1 MAKHQKITPT
11 EARFPLAKLTLS
23 AMNPRQFVPQTEVE
37 ELAESIW
44 AAGLIQSIAGLADD
58 EGGVEIVAGGR
69 RLRALQ
75 HLAEK
80 HSDLAKLRP
89 DLANPLVMLA
99 PDAATA
105 QSWGNLENVVR
116 RDLHPAE
123 EIRAYGK
130 MAEDGATPASIAR
143 SFAVTEKHVY
153 RRLAL
158 ATLPAPILDALAAN
172 DISLSMAACF
182 TICDDTDHA
191 LEILAQC
198 RGSAWSDYNLKAAL
212 KPAAIKA
219 TDRRAVFVG
228 LEAYKEAGGGVTC
241 DLFAENTYLEDLAL
255 LDRLFNEALEG
266 MKPQVAVRGW
276 KWVEARTEV
285 VHFGWYDVQQ
295 EQMTQLSVARGVL
308 TDEQATRYDALA
320 EMLEIGALD
329 EAGQTELD
337 TLQSILDGG
346 YTEDQKA
353 VAGAII
359 YVTRDGEVRVAEGLI
374 LPEDKATARAA
385 GLIARTSESDREE
398 KPKSLISHALAED
411 LGRVMTGARQ
421 HASLSDPDL
430 LLSLLAYELSGE
442 MGHRHAFGIRTDDV
456 PNMPTTGESG
466 YALDARLTTPN
477 YRSTDPWGSDLAEGF
492 EAFRQQGRDH
502 IMAELTRHLAALLTG
517 GDAKLRAL
525 IDAEVVTAPRRV
537 WTPTVA
543 NMWNRVPG
551 TYRVMVWRD
560 LLDLSDD
567 HPTATSFAKMKKAEQ
582 ADRLEKLFT
591 DEAFRSALGVSKSQA
606 EKIAHWLP
614 DCMA

>member
-11 EARFPLAKLTLS
+11 EARFPLEKLTLS
-23 AMNPRQFVPQTEVE
+23 AMNPRQSVPQTEVE

-44 AAGLIQSIAGLADD
+44 AAGLIQSIAGLADG

-80 HSDLAKLRP
+80 HPDMAKLRP

-105 QSWGNLENVVR
+105 QAWGNLENVVR

-130 MAEDGATPASIAR
+130 MAEEGATPANIAR

-158 ATLPAPILDALAAN
+158 ATLPVPVLDALAAN
-172 DISLSMAACF
+172 EISLSMAACF
-182 TICDDTDHA
+182 TICDDTDHS

-212 KPAAIKA
+212 KPGAIKA

-241 DLFAENTYLEDLAL
+241 DLFAESIYLDDPAL

-276 KWVEARTEV
+276 KWVEARTEA
-285 VHFGWYDVQQ
+285 VHFGWYEVQQ
-295 EQMTQLSVARGVL
+295 EQMMQLSVMRGEL
-308 TDEQATRYDALA
+308 TDDQATRYDGLS
-320 EMLEIGALD
+320 EMLEAGALD

-337 TLQSILDGG
+337 TLQRILDGG
-346 YTEDQKA
+346 FTEDQKA
-353 VAGAII
+353 VAGAIV
-359 YVTRDGEVRVAEGLI
+359 YVNRDGAIRLAEGLV
-374 LPEDKATARAA
+374 LPEDKGVARAA
-385 GLIARTSESDREE
+385 GLIAPASQNERGE
-398 KPKSLISHALAED
+398 KPKSLISNALAED
-411 LGRVMTGARQ
+411 LNRVMIGARQ
-421 HASLSDPDL
+421 QAALSDPDL

-456 PNMPTTGESG
+456 ANMPTTGENG
-466 YALDARLTTPN
+466 YTLDARLTTPTSRPAN
-477 YRSTDPWGSDLAEGF
+477 PWGSDIAEGF
-492 EAFRQQGRDH
+492 EAFRQQGHDH
-502 IMAELTRHLAALLTG
+502 VMADLTRHLATLLTG
-517 GDAKLRAL
+517 GDEKLRGL
-525 IDAEVVTAPRRV
+525 IDKEVVADPRAV

-551 TYRVMVWRD
+551 IYRVTVWRD

-567 HPTATSFAKMKKAEQ
+567 HPTATSFTKMKKAEQ

-591 DEAFRSALGVSKSQA
+591 DEAFRSALGVTEKQA